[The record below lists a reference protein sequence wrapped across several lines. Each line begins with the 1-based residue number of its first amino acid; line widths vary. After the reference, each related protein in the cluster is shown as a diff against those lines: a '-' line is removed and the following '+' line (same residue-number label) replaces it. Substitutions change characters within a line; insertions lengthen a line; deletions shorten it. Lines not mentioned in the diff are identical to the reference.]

1 MILYK
6 CQLINTFMEELYE
19 KNSLDIKTGEM
30 ICKLS
35 EVLAPTVSSYCLVRF
50 YQPKQPEGLKEFVNS
65 IKTKRMEH

>member
-1 MILYK
+1 MK
-6 CQLINTFMEELYE
+6 
-19 KNSLDIKTGEM
+19 KNSLDIKTGKM
-30 ICKLS
+30 LCKLS